1 MPEHE
6 TIAGALVGILADLPG
21 IEKKRHPGGVTY
33 AYRGIEEITVALQP
47 LLVKHGVVITPSAT
61 LVSVVPLP
69 EKGNNANWTRTTLSV
84 RYEIHLAGS
93 KESPIRATCI
103 GVGDDNADKGANK
116 SMTQAFKYLLL
127 QTFCIA
133 DPSDDGD
140 SIPNDAPSGVRG
152 PENTEQDETPPPV
165 PEGWTNHDVCT
176 AAHDALNTRV
186 KALSDDQKAKCSEI
200 RQGFTPNEDGK
211 RWPLSL
217 TDYEKLAAFVT
228 ACEAFGPD
236 AGPDT
241 SGADAVPEAA
251 GAEAERF

>member
-84 RYEIHLAGS
+84 LYEIHLAGS
-93 KESPIRATCI
+93 KEPPITATCI

-133 DPSDDGD
+133 DPSEDGD
-140 SIPNDAPSGVRG
+140 SIPNDGLPPDGVRPRPG
-152 PENTEQDETPPPV
+152 VPTTENPAQEEVPPPV
-165 PEGWTNHDVCT
+165 PEGWTNHEVCM
-176 AAHDALNTRV
+176 AAHDALNERV
-186 KALSDDQKAKCSEI
+186 KKLSTEQKAECSKL
-200 RQGFTPNEDGK
+200 RQDAGGG
-211 RWPLSL
+211 WPLSL
-217 TDYEKLAAFVT
+217 AGYESLAHFTT
-228 ACEAFGPD
+228 ACEAFGD
-236 AGPDT
+236 G
-241 SGADAVPEAA
+241 AVPAA
-251 GAEAERF
+251 GAEVAATPDGF